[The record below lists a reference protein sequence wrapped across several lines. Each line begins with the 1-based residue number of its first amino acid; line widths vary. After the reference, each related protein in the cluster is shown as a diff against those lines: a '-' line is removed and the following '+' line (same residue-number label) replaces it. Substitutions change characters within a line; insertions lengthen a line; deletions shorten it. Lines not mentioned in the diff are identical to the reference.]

1 MTNKANTV
9 IMNSWFMDKTLN
21 PNIVW
26 YISTKS
32 QIKNTF
38 DKYSLEVYSLEEI
51 KKLRWHIDWALY
63 AFSYR
68 PELRNHKVLLERIR
82 NTKMINLLSLEN
94 DGSKWYVIQISDI
107 CIKFKNQ
114 FSNTDFEKEIENHLM
129 IEDIYKSLSEEDKKY
144 FGIPWLEKY
153 LSNENQITMEYI
165 PWFTLSTNF
174 VLKDKNI
181 KPKDIYSY
189 LINNNHIENELTFII
204 KRLLSL
210 GLNQHNIFK
219 IIKEHELKTILI
231 YMWIDEEEFED
242 VSILDNEFL
251 IDSMLWDNYTK
262 IYKKRKNKLK
272 QNKIEYIDDHGNNL
286 KIYNCKLYGLDFGN
300 ITFNKK

>member
-1 MTNKANTV
+1 MTNKATTIISNNQTV
-9 IMNSWFMDKTLN
+9 EKTLN
-21 PNIVW
+21 PNIIW
-26 YISTKS
+26 YIGVKS
-32 QIKNTF
+32 QIIDSL
-38 DKYSLEVYSLEEI
+38 DKYSLETYSQEEI
-51 KKLRWHIDWALY
+51 NKLRWHIDGALY

-68 PELRNHKVLLERIR
+68 PELKNHKVLLEKIR

-144 FGIPWLEKY
+144 FDIPWLERY

-181 KPKDIYSY
+181 KRKDVYNY
-189 LINNNHIENELTFII
+189 LINNSHVENDLTYII
-204 KRLLSL
+204 KRLLSS
-210 GLNQHNIFK
+210 GLNHNNIFE
-219 IIKEHELKTILI
+219 II
-231 YMWIDEEEFED
+231 
-242 VSILDNEFL
+242 
-251 IDSMLWDNYTK
+251 
-262 IYKKRKNKLK
+262 
-272 QNKIEYIDDHGNNL
+272 NL
-286 KIYNCKLYGLDFGN
+286 K
-300 ITFNKK
+300 